1 MAYDRNLTARRIL
14 LAKATSALAL
24 ATGLAIGS
32 TGPALAQ
39 AAAGGGAF
47 EGTPTVV
54 SGGVN
59 ITRGTGT
66 DDIRVDT
73 NQAVINWTTNDTA
86 IGGGVIN
93 FLPNGRTAFFR
104 NNPTAQN
111 NFTVLNRIIP
121 TDPSRAIGL
130 NGTIISQLQTG
141 AGLVSGGNV
150 WFYSPGGIVIG
161 ATGVIDVG
169 GLLLTS
175 LDPVRDGNGDFINAG
190 GSFTLGPAASATSY
204 VDVVS
209 GAQITA
215 TPQNSY
221 IAMVAPIIRQGG
233 NINVNGSA
241 LMVGAEAATITFG
254 TGGLFDIQITTG
266 TNGDPATNNP
276 GTGSAAIFHG
286 GTTGGPASSG
296 AGDNHRIYMV
306 AVPKNNAIYNLIG
319 AGSNLGF
326 DVAGAADIVGNSIIL
341 SAGYNVFGDTIDT
354 SAPVNPGQESRA
366 FIVDSNI
373 SSAMQAAATTEIA
386 ADAVS
391 GNLNFASNL
400 SLYSPGRARL
410 YASGS
415 GIATIGG
422 DLLISADRVGTTDGE
437 SVTGGNAQ
445 LYAFNG
451 GTIRAQRSVT
461 VSANGEGAG
470 NFSGG
475 AVGAG
480 TGGIA
485 DVRSYGNSLLDIA
498 GTLTVSA
505 DGRAGSSGSTGTTS
519 NEGRGGTVIVTS
531 GRNAAAD
538 SNSTMLIGG
547 NLQISANG
555 FGSSNF
561 GAGNGGIGRGGSI
574 QIDSGAGNGI
584 TSANNVMTINGSIF
598 SNADGFGGSAFNL
611 GTGGAG
617 FGGNS
622 TINAGVGGRIN
633 VAGDARLT
641 GFGFGG
647 NADDG
652 TGNGG
657 DGTGGGV
664 FAQVFGNGG
673 VLSFGSGLVL
683 QATGVGGFSGSS
695 ATSVGGTG
703 RGGNASLS
711 LLSIQTGGAISV
723 QGLTQIDSLGIGG
736 DGTIGGDGFGGANA
750 TGGGA
755 FVSGQG
761 AGLMTLSGGVTMSAG
776 GIGGGALQ
784 SGVGRSGNGTGG
796 SAQMIANGNSVINV
810 TGDVDINANGAVLS
824 AFVTGVDGGDGIGG
838 NASIS
843 QNTGGQITITGNA
856 FVAANGTGG
865 NNTGGGDGIAGNGTG
880 GDVRIAVN
888 DRTITITGNA
898 LTDARGFGGASIGG
912 IRGGNGTGGLANL
925 GAGAGTLSIG
935 GIGSTNAD
943 GTGGGALSSNGSGGT
958 GTGGRAVIGS
968 IPGGNIQIGA
978 TAELSAQG
986 FGGIGSGVGNS
997 GGFGDGGDTQIFA
1010 QTNGRVTVTGDTSMN
1025 SSAFGGTGS
1034 AGADSGAALGGFAF
1048 ILSLVNGQITLSQ
1061 NTFMS
1066 AQGLS
1071 GTVLDGAGNSGAAT
1085 GGSAIVESRN
1095 AGGNITISGSLF
1107 ADAIA
1112 DVGSSFTG
1120 TIGDA
1125 LGGTVSVQAESGS
1138 INIFGT
1144 TSLDASAFG
1153 GNSLTTGNGGNA
1165 TGGRTAA
1172 VVFGNGGGQMIFGD
1186 ALTMTSNGTG
1196 GSAQTGNGGAG
1207 TGGLS
1212 ETGTI
1217 GVVSTFNFSGL
1228 ISMIANGIGGDALV
1242 AGNGGAGT
1250 GGTSRIGANESN
1262 MTGGDMFIAAVAR
1275 GGDGAL
1281 GGRGGDATGGL
1292 ATLISGGSQATRLL
1306 DFDNVTLLADAF
1318 GGAGGAGAN
1327 GTVGGAGGAGGN
1339 AIGGRTSAF
1348 GTARNGQLDILNLQ
1362 VSMNGFGGAGGAGG
1376 TGSAGLGGNGG
1387 AGGIGTGGSTQI
1399 GTVSSTITNGPN
1411 PTPTGF
1417 MVMTDA
1423 FIQANGFG
1431 GVGGDGGT
1439 GTTGN
1444 GNGGNGGLGDGG
1456 DIFFATRG
1464 SLTRVNNLTM
1474 LANANGGNG
1483 GAGTLRGNG
1492 GNAISGVIGLESTEQ
1507 FSAPGNRGTMVAND
1521 ITAIARGFAGT
1532 GAINGTT
1539 TYETGSFVRAV
1550 NGDLTANSLV
1560 FNIGNAGDAPDPTA
1574 VVEDF
1579 IRVSDATVNV
1589 ANSFTFITPGQ
1600 LSVLVNNGSVNA
1612 GAFGVQAGTFVTDT
1626 VITAP
1631 TSIGT
1636 ITASAIDLRSDGDII
1651 VTANFATPGSF
1662 TAVAN
1667 GLIDLRNINSGGAIG
1682 MSGSELLLGDLIS
1695 GQHINL
1701 TATIGAIGAGNL
1713 SASDFI
1719 AMSAANGINLVAPTG
1734 AGGTATAGSFI
1745 DFLVSNG
1752 DVSTGNLTAGTFISL
1767 ETENG
1772 SIAVGDLT
1780 AGEDVGLDA
1789 IGSVS
1794 FGNVDAGLNLG
1805 VLAATGITGGNI
1817 VTRGLL
1823 SGEFFGVGLASNG
1836 AIQVGN
1842 VQSARNIGALT
1853 TSTFTSGALSTAD
1866 NIILLVDGNI
1876 QINGAATTG
1885 TASDRYFYVG
1895 NSSMQSLLGD
1905 GGNNQG
1911 GNTSFVGGDPTPVFA
1926 VTPVRTLGSLAVAG
1940 PITTGNLRVGLGTT
1954 ASFGGTL
1961 SVNSGAIE
1969 ITANSI
1975 AAQAMNAALGV
1986 SLTTMVGGLTTGN
1999 IVATGGNITLNSA
2012 GAITSGTLATGTTQ
2026 GLAVTVDGQGAVS
2039 IGGVTATGAAQLRS
2053 RSASFTSTG
2062 AITAALV
2069 NIGATAATLANVTST
2084 NAGIS
2089 IGATAG
2095 NLAFGALNSAT
2106 STQFNVAGSVTG
2118 GDITAGTSIGTIV
2131 TGNMVLGN
2139 LRSSGPGAT
2148 STGFSIGLGAN
2159 GTITTGTINSFG
2171 LLGIGS
2177 DDGQG
2182 NFGNAAS
2189 ITTGAIT
2196 SGGTVLARANQ
2207 AIVTGAIGSTN
2218 EIRLRGGSVTTG
2230 NLNATN
2236 AVFAAALNGN
2246 LNTGNVAT
2254 GTNAL
2259 LLASQSI
2266 TTGSITTGT
2275 SGTALLANSSGVS
2288 PTAAISAIDLNALLA
2303 ATPSRAGGSVSI
2315 GATTTGTLI
2324 GGATGTFSANSTITA
2339 GTRISLDVGGTAVF
2353 GGLAAAPTI
2362 AISSGDIA
2370 FSQNGG
2376 LGNASTGT
2384 ITLTANR
2391 SGSVILG
2398 GTSSDSQPQPSGSY
2412 MLDGSEISRIRAQS
2426 IVINAPNVSSSGT
2439 GVEIRAL
2446 TMNGSTASSGVN
2458 LNGAEGS
2465 LTINTPGTIRVNG
2478 NAVFNSMAASNRVAL
2493 NAGRVEINA
2502 DTGGLFLNG
2511 SSPGGILSI
2520 NANNIHIASADLL
2533 GRLAENV
2540 NFTGRDTAL
2549 GLPIAT
2555 SRPDG
2560 VIQASSLQFTVGST
2574 LFIQNTGTSLLNAGF
2589 FGRVGSFDV
2598 RPRSSQ
2604 QGSSQLIDL
2613 VIYGQLLDTGDLVRN
2628 GTSVRD
2634 LIFPRSTSSG
2644 GEDSGGPSG
2653 FTSTSSVNGCLLS
2666 AISCGGGGIVEVTP
2680 TVITHA
2686 GPPPP
2691 EPAAEREAQK
2701 EQEEAEAA
2709 AEEAARGEAAPRR
2722 PIMPPVTI
2730 VNTRRLGVEPIIDE
2744 PVTSG
2749 GNPNLQLDV
2758 PLNELTPDTGGQP

>member
-1 MAYDRNLTARRIL
+1 MAHDRTLTARRIL
-14 LAKATSALAL
+14 LAKATSAMAL
-24 ATGLAIGS
+24 ATGLAIG
-32 TGPALAQ
+32 TAGPAFAQ
-39 AAAGGGAF
+39 VAPGGGAF

-66 DDIRVDT
+66 DNIRVDT

-121 TDPSRAIGL
+121 TDPSRAIAM

-141 AGLVSGGNV
+141 AGLVQGGNV

-161 ATGVIDVG
+161 STGVIDVG

-175 LDPVRDGNGDFINAG
+175 LDPVRDGAGNFIDAG

-204 VDVVS
+204 VQIDP
-209 GAQITA
+209 GALVQA

-221 IAMVAPIIRQGG
+221 VAMVSPIIRQRGTVD
-233 NINVNGSA
+233 VNGSA

-266 TNGDPATNNP
+266 TNGDPASNDPVN
-276 GTGSAAIFHG
+276 GNAAIFHD
-286 GTTGGPASSG
+286 GTTAGPVSSG

-319 AGSNLGF
+319 AGSTLGF
-326 DVAGAADIVGNSIIL
+326 DVAGAADIVGHSIVL

-354 SAPVNPGQESRA
+354 NAPVNPAQQARF
-366 FIVDSNI
+366 FIVNSNVN
-373 SSAMQAAATTEIA
+373 SAMQGAGSTEII
-386 ADAVS
+386 ADAIA

-400 SLYSPGRARL
+400 SLYSAGAARL
-410 YASGS
+410 YGRNG
-415 GIATIGG
+415 GIATIAG
-422 DLLISADRVGTTDGE
+422 DLLISADRVGTIDGQ
-437 SVTGGNAQ
+437 SVTGGVAQ
-445 LYAFNG
+445 LYAFDG
-451 GTIRAQRSVT
+451 GTVRALRNVS

-470 NFSGG
+470 NLSGG

-485 DVRSYGNSLLDIA
+485 DIRSYGNSLLDIV

-505 DGRAGSSGSTGTTS
+505 DGRAGSSGSTGTTG
-519 NEGRGGTVIVTS
+519 NTGTGGTVIVSS
-531 GRNAAAD
+531 GRNSSAD
-538 SNSTMLIGG
+538 TNSTMLIGG
-547 NLQISANG
+547 NVQISANG

-561 GAGNGGIGRGGSI
+561 GNGNGGIGRGGSI

-584 TSANNVMTINGSIF
+584 ASANNVLTINGSILG
-598 SNADGFGGSAFNL
+598 NADGFGGSAFNL

-617 FGGNS
+617 IGGNS

-633 VAGDARLT
+633 VAGDATLT

-657 DGTGGGV
+657 NGTGGRATG
-664 FAQVFGNGG
+664 QIFGNGG
-673 VLSFGSGLVL
+673 VLSFASRLTL
-683 QATGVGGFSGSS
+683 QATGVGGISGTS

-703 RGGNASLS
+703 RGGNATLTLS
-711 LLSIQTGGAISV
+711 PVQSGGSITV
-723 QGLTQIDSLGIGG
+723 QGLTQIDALGLGG
-736 DGTIGGDGFGGANA
+736 DGTIGGDGLGGANA

-761 AGLMTLSGGVTMSAG
+761 AGTMTLNGGVQITAG
-776 GIGGGALQ
+776 GVGGSAQQAGL
-784 SGVGRSGNGTGG
+784 GRSGNGTGG
-796 SAQMIANGNSVINV
+796 SAQMIANGNSILNI
-810 TGDVDINANGAVLS
+810 TGDVDINANGA
-824 AFVTGVDGGDGIGG
+824 AFSSSLTGVDGGNGTGG

-843 QNTGGQITITGNA
+843 QNGGGQITITGNA
-856 FVAANGTGG
+856 FVAATGTGG
-865 NNTGGGDGIAGNGTG
+865 DNTGGGDGIAGNGQG

-888 DRTITITGNA
+888 DRLITITGNA
-898 LTDARGFGGASIGG
+898 STDARGFGGASFGG
-912 IRGGNGTGGLANL
+912 LRGGNGTGGLANL

-935 GIGSTNAD
+935 GIGTTNAD
-943 GTGGGALSSNGSGGT
+943 GTGGSAISGNGSGGI
-958 GTGGRAVIGS
+958 GTGGQAIIGS
-968 IPGGNIQIGA
+968 ILGGIIQIGS

-986 FGGIGSGVGNS
+986 FGGQGSGVGTS
-997 GGFGDGGDTQIFA
+997 GGVGDGGDAQIFA
-1010 QTNGRVTVTGDTSMN
+1010 QTNGRVTVTGETNMN
-1025 SSAFGGTGS
+1025 ASAFGG
-1034 AGADSGAALGGFAF
+1034 SGAAGGNSGAATGGFAN
-1048 ILSLVNGQITLSQ
+1048 ILSLGNGQIALSQ
-1061 NTFMS
+1061 NVFMS

-1071 GTVLDGAGNSGAAT
+1071 GVVRDGAGNSGAAT
-1085 GGSAIVESRN
+1085 GGSAIVESRDS
-1095 AGGNITISGSLF
+1095 GGNITISANLV
-1107 ADAIA
+1107 ADAIG
-1112 DVGSSFTG
+1112 DSGSAFTG

-1125 LGGTVSVQAESGS
+1125 LGGTVAVQAQSGS
-1138 INIFGT
+1138 ISILGT

-1153 GNSLTTGNGGNA
+1153 GDSLLTGNGGNA

-1172 VVFGNGGGQMIFGD
+1172 VVFGTGGGQMVFGN
-1186 ALTMTSNGTG
+1186 ALTLAANGIG
-1196 GSAQTGNGGAG
+1196 GSAQSGNGGAG

-1217 GVVSTFNFSGL
+1217 GVIGSFNFGGL
-1228 ISMIANGIGGDALV
+1228 ISMVANGTGGNALV
-1242 AGNGGAGT
+1242 AGNGGAGA

-1262 MTGGDMFIAAVAR
+1262 MTGGDMFVAAVAR

-1339 AIGGRTSAF
+1339 ATGGQTQAI
-1348 GTARNGQLDILNLQ
+1348 GTARGGQLDILTLQ

-1387 AGGIGTGGSTQI
+1387 AGGIGTGGNTQI
-1399 GTVSSTITNGPN
+1399 GTVSSTITTGPN

-1423 FIQANGFG
+1423 SLQANGFG
-1431 GVGGDGGT
+1431 GAGGDGGV

-1474 LANANGGNG
+1474 LANADGGNG
-1483 GAGTLRGNG
+1483 GGGALAGNG
-1492 GNAISGVIGLESTEQ
+1492 GNAIGGVIGLESTEQ
-1507 FSAPGNRGTMVAND
+1507 FQAPTNRGTLIAND
-1521 ITAIARGFAGT
+1521 IIAIARGTGGT
-1532 GAINGTT
+1532 GAISGTT
-1539 TYETGSFVRAV
+1539 TQETGSFVRAV

-1560 FNIGNAGDAPDPTA
+1560 FNIGNAGDAPDPTGI
-1574 VVEDF
+1574 VEDY
-1579 IRVSDATVNV
+1579 IRVTDAAVNI

-1600 LSVLVNNGSVNA
+1600 LSVLVNNGSVTA
-1612 GAFGVQAGTFVTDT
+1612 GGFGLQAGSFVADT
-1626 VITAP
+1626 VVTSP
-1631 TSIGT
+1631 TNIGT
-1636 ITASAIDLRSDGDII
+1636 ITASAMDLRSDGAII
-1651 VTANFATPGSF
+1651 VTANLATPGSF
-1662 TAVAN
+1662 TAVATGTIN
-1667 GLIDLRNINSGGAIG
+1667 LGNINAGGVIGMQGAALQLGNLTSGNHVNLTSTSGAINAG
-1682 MSGSELLLGDLIS
+1682 VI
-1695 GQHINL
+1695 
-1701 TATIGAIGAGNL
+1701 TAAN
-1713 SASDFI
+1713 FV
-1719 AMSAANGINLVAPTG
+1719 AMTAANGLTLSAV
-1734 AGGTATAGSFI
+1734 TATNGYIDLLVNAGNMTI
-1745 DFLVSNG
+1745 
-1752 DVSTGNLTAGTFISL
+1752 GNLAAGTFIVLDTRAGNMVLGDISSG
-1767 ETENG
+1767 EDTDIE
-1772 SIAVGDLT
+1772 AVG
-1780 AGEDVGLDA
+1780 
-1789 IGSVS
+1789 SVQ
-1794 FGNVDAGLNLG
+1794 FGNAVTGLEFAIEALG
-1805 VLAATGITGGNI
+1805 NITGGN
-1817 VTRGLL
+1817 VNASGAVPTTSYSVGLL
-1823 SGEFFGVGLASNG
+1823 SQTGN
-1836 AIQVGN
+1836 IQVGN
-1842 VQSARNIGALT
+1842 LTGARNIGFIAAGTITAGSL
-1853 TSTFTSGALSTAD
+1853 SSGE
-1866 NIILLVDGNI
+1866 NIVVLGTGDIAFGGPV
-1876 QINGAATTG
+1876 TTG
-1885 TASDRYFYVG
+1885 SAANRYFYVG
-1895 NSSMQSLLGD
+1895 NASMVSALGPD
-1905 GGNNQG
+1905 
-1911 GNTSFVGGDPTPVFA
+1911 FDPTPLFA
-1926 VTPVRTLGSLAVAG
+1926 LAPVRTTGGLAVNGGVSSGNVRAG
-1940 PITTGNLRVGLGTT
+1940 VGTGAN
-1954 ASFGGTL
+1954 FGGT
-1961 SVNSGAIE
+1961 VTAATGGIA

-1975 AAQAMNAALGV
+1975 TAQAMNGALGV
-1986 SLTTMVGGLTTGN
+1986 NLTTTSGALGTGAISASAGN
-1999 IVATGGNITLNSA
+1999 IVLTSA
-2012 GAITSGTLATGTTQ
+2012 GTITAGTLATGT
-2026 GLAVTVDGQGAVS
+2026 GANLAVTVDGQGAVS

-2053 RSASFTSTG
+2053 RAASFTSTG
-2062 AITAALV
+2062 AITAAAV
-2069 NIGATAATLANVTST
+2069 SISGTAATLANVTAT
-2084 NAGIS
+2084 TAGIT
-2089 IGATAG
+2089 IGATGG
-2095 NLAFGALNSAT
+2095 NLAFGALSSAT
-2106 STQFNVAGSVTG
+2106 NTQFNVTGSVTG

-2131 TGNMVLGN
+2131 TGNMTLGN
-2139 LRSSGPGAT
+2139 LRTTAAGTT
-2148 STGFSIGLGAN
+2148 STGFNIGLGAG

-2182 NFGNAAS
+2182 NFGNATS

-2196 SGGTVLARANQ
+2196 AGGTVLARANQ
-2207 AIVTGAIGSTN
+2207 GIVTGAISSTN
-2218 EIRLRGGSVTTG
+2218 EIRVRGASVTTG
-2230 NLNATN
+2230 ALQATN

-2246 LNTGNVAT
+2246 LNTGNVTT

-2259 LLASQSI
+2259 LLASQGIS
-2266 TTGSITTGT
+2266 TGSIATGT
-2275 SGTALLANSSGVS
+2275 SGTTLLASSAGLA
-2288 PTAAISAIDLNALLA
+2288 PTANLSQIDLAALLA
-2303 ATPSRAGGSVSI
+2303 ATPTRVGGSVSI
-2315 GATTTGTLI
+2315 GATTTGTLL
-2324 GGATGTFSANSTITA
+2324 GASTSTFSANSTITA

-2370 FSQNGG
+2370 FSQGGG
-2376 LGNASTGT
+2376 LGNANTGT

-2391 SGSVILG
+2391 SGAVVIG
-2398 GTSSDSQPQPSGSY
+2398 GTGDSQSQQSGY
-2412 MLDGSEISRIRAQS
+2412 TLDGSEISRIRAQA
-2426 IVINAPNVSSSGT
+2426 IVINAPNVSSTGT

-2446 TMNGSTASSGVN
+2446 TMNGSSASSGVN
-2458 LNGAEGS
+2458 LNGSEGS

-2478 NAVFNSMAASNRVAL
+2478 NAVFNAMAATNRVSL

-2520 NANNIHIASADLL
+2520 NANNIHVASASLL
-2533 GRLAENV
+2533 ERLAENV
-2540 NFTGRDTAL
+2540 NFVGRDTAL
-2549 GLPIAT
+2549 GLPITTA
-2555 SRPDG
+2555 RPDG
-2560 VIQASSLQFTVGST
+2560 VIQASSLRFTVGST
-2574 LFIQNTGTSLLNAGF
+2574 LLIQNTGTSLLNAGF
-2589 FGRVGSFDV
+2589 FGRVGSFQV
-2598 RPRSSQ
+2598 TPRSSQ
-2604 QGSSQLIDL
+2604 SQGTPNLIDL

-2634 LIFPRSTSSG
+2634 LIFPRSTSSTG
-2644 GEDSGGPSG
+2644 QDSGGPSG

-2666 AISCGGGGIVEVTP
+2666 AISCGGGGITETGP
-2680 TVITHA
+2680 TVISHA

-2691 EPAAEREAQK
+2691 TPAAEREAQQ

-2709 AEEAARGEAAPRR
+2709 AEEAARGEAAPRK

-2758 PLNELTPDTGGQP
+2758 PLAETVPDTGGQP

>member
-14 LAKATSALAL
+14 LARATSALAL

-32 TGPALAQ
+32 TGPAFAQ

-54 SGGVN
+54 SGGVS
-59 ITRGTGT
+59 IVRGTGT

-93 FLPNGRTAFFR
+93 FLPNGRTAVYR

-111 NFTVLNRIIP
+111 QFTVLNRIIP
-121 TDPSRAIGL
+121 TDPNRAIAM

-141 AGLVSGGNV
+141 AGLVQGGNV

-161 ATGVIDVG
+161 STGVIDVG

-175 LDPVRDGNGDFINAG
+175 LDPVRDASGNFINAS

-204 VDVVS
+204 VQVDA
-209 GAQITA
+209 GALVQA
-215 TPQNSY
+215 TPENSY
-221 IAMVAPIIRQGG
+221 IAMVAPIIRQNGTVD
-233 NINVNGSA
+233 VNGSA

-266 TNGDPATNNP
+266 TDGDPATNNP
-276 GTGSAAIFHG
+276 ATGNAAIFHG
-286 GTTGGPASSG
+286 GTTGGPVSSG

-319 AGSNLGF
+319 AGSSLGF

-341 SAGYNVFGDTIDT
+341 SAGYNVFGDVIDN
-354 SAPVNPGQESRA
+354 SAPVNPAQQARL
-366 FIVDSNI
+366 FIVN
-373 SSAMQAAATTEIA
+373 SSITSGLFGAGVTEAI
-386 ADAVS
+386 ADAF
-391 GNLNFASNL
+391 GGQLDFAGDV
-400 SLYSPGRARL
+400 SLYSRGAARMTSRNNGAATGAL
-410 YASGS
+410 TVQGNASV
-415 GIATIGG
+415 
-422 DLLISADRVGTTDGE
+422 SADGFAITQGE
-437 SVTGGNAQ
+437 NVTAGEAQ
-445 LYAFNG
+445 IRAFNG
-451 GTIRAQRSVT
+451 GVISIAG
-461 VSANGEGAG
+461 SASITANAFGGSAIPSGSAG
-470 NFSGG
+470 S
-475 AVGAG
+475 G
-480 TGGIA
+480 TGGRA
-485 DVRSYGNSLLDIA
+485 LLQSDNGGSL
-498 GTLTVSA
+498 T
-505 DGRAGSSGSTGTTS
+505 
-519 NEGRGGTVIVTS
+519 
-531 GRNAAAD
+531 
-538 SNSTMLIGG
+538 IGG
-547 NLQISANG
+547 NATLS
-555 FGSSNF
+555 
-561 GAGNGGIGRGGSI
+561 
-574 QIDSGAGNGI
+574 
-584 TSANNVMTINGSIF
+584 
-598 SNADGFGGSAFNL
+598 ADGFGGDSETAGVFGSNFGRGGLVVVSNTGSNASMLISGNL
-611 GTGGAG
+611 LATANGTGSRDLGSGTAGNGFGGNISVAAGNSTGTPGTGNALTILGSATLHADG

-622 TINAGVGGRIN
+622 DIGNGGSGTGGTAGFGAGIGGTTGVLGNLLVTAFGIGGGTDAATGIGGTGTGGSVFAQIFAAGGTLNAGAN
-633 VAGDARLT
+633 VTLQAIGN
-641 GFGFGG
+641 GG
-647 NADDG
+647 NATVAG
-652 TGNGG
+652 
-657 DGTGGGV
+657 GTGG
-664 FAQVFGNGG
+664 
-673 VLSFGSGLVL
+673 
-683 QATGVGGFSGSS
+683 
-695 ATSVGGTG
+695 
-703 RGGNASLS
+703 
-711 LLSIQTGGAISV
+711 
-723 QGLTQIDSLGIGG
+723 
-736 DGTIGGDGFGGANA
+736 NA
-750 TGGGA
+750 TGGQAQLVINGTGGSLNVAGIADVSA
-755 FVSGQG
+755 FASGGQG
-761 AGLMTLSGGVTMSAG
+761 TSG
-776 GIGGGALQ
+776 
-784 SGVGRSGNGTGG
+784 GNGTGG
-796 SAQMIANGNSVINV
+796 TALTSTNASGVMTLSNGLSISAGGVGGAATTSGQGGSGSGLGGTAQIVALANGAINI
-810 TGDVDINANGAVLS
+810 TGNVDINANGAVFGSSL
-824 AFVTGVDGGDGIGG
+824 TGVDGGNGTGG
-838 NASIS
+838 RASIS
-843 QNTGGQITITGNA
+843 QNGGGQISITGNA
-856 FVAANGTGG
+856 FVAATGSG
-865 NNTGGGDGIAGNGTG
+865 GDNTGGGDGIAGNGLG

-888 DRTITITGNA
+888 DRSITITGNA
-898 LTDARGFGGASIGG
+898 TTDARGFGGSSIGG
-912 IRGGNGTGGLANL
+912 LRGGNGTGGLANL

-935 GIGSTNAD
+935 GIGTTNAD
-943 GTGGGALSSNGSGGT
+943 GQGGSAVSGNGSGGV
-958 GTGGRAVIGS
+958 GTGGQAIIGS
-968 IPGGNIQIGA
+968 ILGGNIQIGGA
-978 TAELSAQG
+978 AELSAQG
-986 FGGIGSGVGNS
+986 FGGQGSGVGTS

-1010 QTNGRVTVTGDTSMN
+1010 QTNGRVSVAGETNMN
-1025 SSAFGGTGS
+1025 SAAFGG
-1034 AGADSGAALGGFAF
+1034 SGAAGGNSGAATGGLAN
-1048 ILSLVNGQITLSQ
+1048 ILSLGNGQITLNQ
-1061 NTFMS
+1061 NVFMS

-1071 GTVLDGAGNSGAAT
+1071 GFVRDGAGSSGAAT
-1085 GGSAIVESRN
+1085 GGFAIVESRDT
-1095 AGGNITISGSLF
+1095 GGNVTINGNLL
-1107 ADAIA
+1107 ADAFGDA
-1112 DVGSSFTG
+1112 GSAFTG

-1125 LGGTVSVQAESGS
+1125 QGGTATLQVQSGS
-1138 INIFGT
+1138 LNITGL

-1172 VVFGNGGGQMIFGD
+1172 VIFGTGGGQMTLGGVLSMVSSGF
-1186 ALTMTSNGTG
+1186 G

-1217 GVVSTFNFSGL
+1217 GIIGTFNFGGL
-1228 ISMIANGIGGDALV
+1228 ISMMAEGRGGSALA

-1250 GGTSRIGANESN
+1250 GGTSRIGANEST

-1306 DFDNVTLLADAF
+1306 DFGNVTLLADAF

-1327 GTVGGAGGAGGN
+1327 GAVGGAGGAGGN
-1339 AIGGRTSAF
+1339 ATGGRTQAI
-1348 GTARNGQLDILNLQ
+1348 GTARGGQLDILSLQ
-1362 VSMNGFGGAGGAGG
+1362 ASMNGFGGAGGAGG
-1376 TGSAGLGGNGG
+1376 NGSAGLGGNGG
-1387 AGGIGTGGSTQI
+1387 AGGIGTGGNTQI
-1399 GTVSSTITNGPN
+1399 GTVSSTITTGPN

-1423 FIQANGFG
+1423 FLQANGFG
-1431 GVGGDGGT
+1431 GAGGNGGT

-1483 GAGTLRGNG
+1483 GAGALRGNG

-1507 FSAPGNRGTMVAND
+1507 FSAPGNRGTLIASD
-1521 ITAIARGFAGT
+1521 ITAIARGIAGT

-1560 FNIGNAGDAPDPTA
+1560 FNIGNAGDAPDPTDI
-1574 VVEDF
+1574 VEDF
-1579 IRVSDATVNV
+1579 IRVTDAAVNV
-1589 ANSFTFITPGQ
+1589 TGSFTFITPGQ

-1626 VITAP
+1626 VVTSP
-1631 TSIGT
+1631 TNIGT
-1636 ITASAIDLRSDGDII
+1636 ITANAIDLRSDGDII

-1662 TAVAN
+1662 TTVGAGAVN
-1667 GLIDLRNINSGGAIG
+1667 LRNINAGGVIG
-1682 MSGSELLLGDLIS
+1682 MQGASLQLGNLTSGN
-1695 GQHINL
+1695 HINL
-1701 TATIGAIGAGNL
+1701 TSTSGAINAGVVTAAN
-1713 SASDFI
+1713 FI
-1719 AMSAANGINLVAPTG
+1719 AMTAANGLTLSA
-1734 AGGTATAGSFI
+1734 ATATNGYIDLLVNAGNMTVGSLNAGSFI
-1745 DFLVSNG
+1745 VLDTRAGNMVLG
-1752 DVSTGNLTAGTFISL
+1752 DIRS
-1767 ETENG
+1767 
-1772 SIAVGDLT
+1772 
-1780 AGEDVGLDA
+1780 GEDTDIEA
-1789 IGSVS
+1789 IGSVQ
-1794 FGNVDAGLNLG
+1794 FGNAVTGLEFAIEALG
-1805 VLAATGITGGNI
+1805 NITGGN
-1817 VTRGLL
+1817 VNASGAVPTTSYSVGLL
-1823 SGEFFGVGLASNG
+1823 SQTGS
-1836 AIQVGN
+1836 IQVGN
-1842 VQSARNIGALT
+1842 LTGARNIGFIAAGSISAGSL
-1853 TSTFTSGALSTAD
+1853 TSGENIVALGT
-1866 NIILLVDGNI
+1866 GNI
-1876 QINGAATTG
+1876 LFNGAVTTG
-1885 TASDRYFYVG
+1885 NAANRYFYVG
-1895 NSSMQSLLGD
+1895 NASMVSSLGPD
-1905 GGNNQG
+1905 
-1911 GNTSFVGGDPTPVFA
+1911 FDPTPLFA
-1926 VTPVRTLGSLAVAG
+1926 LTPARTVGGITVNGGISSGNVRMG
-1940 PITTGNLRVGLGTT
+1940 IGTAAAINGT
-1954 ASFGGTL
+1954 VSASSGG
-1961 SVNSGAIE
+1961 IE
-1969 ITANSI
+1969 ITAGTL

-1986 SLTTMVGGLTTGN
+1986 TLTTTTGGALGSGAINSSAGNIVLTSAGTIATGALTTG
-1999 IVATGGNITLNSA
+1999 TGAN
-2012 GAITSGTLATGTTQ
+2012 
-2026 GLAVTVDGQGAVS
+2026 LAVTVDGQGAVS

-2053 RSASFTSTG
+2053 RTASFTSTG
-2062 AITAALV
+2062 AITAATV
-2069 NIGATAATLANVTST
+2069 SIGGAAAQLANVTST
-2084 NAGIS
+2084 SGGIAMAIS
-2089 IGATAG
+2089 GG

-2106 STQFNVAGSVTG
+2106 STQFNVTGSVTG

-2131 TGNMVLGN
+2131 TGNMTLGN
-2139 LRSSGPGAT
+2139 LTTTRAGAT
-2148 STGFSIGLGAN
+2148 SSGFSIGLGAN

-2189 ITTGAIT
+2189 VTTGAIT
-2196 SGGTVLARANQ
+2196 SGGTVLVRANQ
-2207 AIVTGAIGSTN
+2207 GIVTGAVSSTN
-2218 EIRLRGGSVTTG
+2218 EIRMRGGSVTTG

-2246 LNTGNVAT
+2246 LNTGNVTT

-2266 TTGSITTGT
+2266 NTGSIATGT

-2288 PTAAISAIDLNALLA
+2288 PTVAVSAIDLNALLA

-2315 GATTTGTLI
+2315 GATSTGTLI

-2353 GGLAAAPTI
+2353 GGLAVAPTI

-2370 FSQNGG
+2370 FSQAGG

-2391 SGSVILG
+2391 SGAVVIG
-2398 GTSSDSQPQPSGSY
+2398 GATSDSQSQQSGY
-2412 MLDGSEISRIRAQS
+2412 VLDGSEISRIRAQN
-2426 IVINAPNVSSSGT
+2426 IVINAPNVSSTGT

-2478 NAVFNSMAASNRVAL
+2478 NAVFNAMAATNRVSL
-2493 NAGRVEINA
+2493 NANRVEINA

-2520 NANNIHIASADLL
+2520 NANNIHVASASLL
-2533 GRLAENV
+2533 ERLAENV
-2540 NFTGRDTAL
+2540 NFTGRDAAL

-2560 VIQASSLQFTVGST
+2560 VIQASSLRFTVGST
-2574 LFIQNTGTSLLNAGF
+2574 LLIQNTGTSLLNAGF
-2589 FGRVGSFDV
+2589 FGRVGSFQV
-2598 RPRSSQ
+2598 TPRSSQ
-2604 QGSSQLIDL
+2604 SQGTPSLIDL

-2634 LIFPRSTSSG
+2634 LIFPRSTSSTG
-2644 GEDSGGPSG
+2644 QDSGGPSG

-2666 AISCGGGGIVEVTP
+2666 AISCGGGGVTEQSP
-2680 TVITHA
+2680 TVISHA

-2691 EPAAEREAQK
+2691 QPAAEREQQQ

-2758 PLNELTPDTGGQP
+2758 PLTDVTPDTGGQP